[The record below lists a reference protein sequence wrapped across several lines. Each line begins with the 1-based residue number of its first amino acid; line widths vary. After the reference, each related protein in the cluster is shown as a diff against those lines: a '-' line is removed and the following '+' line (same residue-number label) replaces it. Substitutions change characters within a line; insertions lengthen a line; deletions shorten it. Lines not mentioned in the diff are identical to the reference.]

1 MSGSGAGA
9 AGWRESLGQVGVWV
23 GAGAVEQDPGGFAAR
38 VERLGYG
45 ALWVGGGSPDG
56 RAFDLLELALSRT
69 RRLVVATGITNIW
82 AWEPA
87 ALARRVAARG
97 AAYPGR
103 FVLGLGVSHAPLV
116 EGLGHRY
123 EHPLKAM
130 AGFLGGLDAA
140 EDNDADARGGPPPPR
155 VLAALGQRMLELS
168 RDRSAG
174 AHPYL
179 TPPEHTELARQVLGE
194 APLLAP
200 EQAFVL
206 GDEPRQARATA
217 RAYLAR
223 YLSLPNYRVN
233 LERLGYGAE
242 DLAEQGSDR
251 LVDAV
256 VVQGSPEQVVSRVR
270 AHLEAGA
277 DHVCV
282 QPLAHGGGID
292 AGALEVLAPLL
303 PAL

>member
-1 MSGSGAGA
+1 MSSSGAGTA
-9 AGWRESLGQVGVWV
+9 PWRQSLGRVGGWV
-23 GAGAVEQDPGGFAAR
+23 GAGAVGQDPGGFAAR

-45 ALWVGGGSPDG
+45 AVWVGGGNPDG
-56 RAFDLLELALSRT
+56 HAFDLLERTLSQT

-87 ALARRVAARG
+87 ALARRVTVLG

-130 AGFLGGLDAA
+130 ADFLGGLDAA
-140 EDNDADARGGPPPPR
+140 EESEADGRDERPRPR
-155 VLAALGQRMLELS
+155 VLAALGQQMLELS

-179 TPPEHTELARQVLGE
+179 TPPEHTELARHVLGE

-206 GDEPRQARATA
+206 EDEPRQARATA

-223 YLSLPNYRVN
+223 YLRLPNYRAN
-233 LERLGYGAE
+233 LERLGYSAE

-251 LVDAV
+251 LVDAIV
-256 VVQGSPEQVVSRVR
+256 VHGSPEQVVSRVR

-303 PAL
+303 LAV

>member
-1 MSGSGAGA
+1 MSSSGAGTA
-9 AGWRESLGQVGVWV
+9 PWRQSLGRVGVWV
-23 GAGAVEQDPGGFAAR
+23 GAGAVGQDPGGFAAR

-45 ALWVGGGSPDG
+45 AVWVGGGNPDG
-56 RAFDLLELALSRT
+56 HAFDLLERTLSQT

-87 ALARRVAARG
+87 ALARRVTVLG

-130 AGFLGGLDAA
+130 ADFLGGLDAA
-140 EDNDADARGGPPPPR
+140 EESEADGRDERPRPR
-155 VLAALGQRMLELS
+155 VLAALGQQMLELS

-179 TPPEHTELARQVLGE
+179 TPPEHTELARHVLGE

-206 GDEPRQARATA
+206 EDEPRRHGPQQGPISRATCACPTTGRTSSASVIA
-217 RAYLAR
+217 RRTWPSRGATGSSTPSSSTGA
-223 YLSLPNYRVN
+223 PNK
-233 LERLGYGAE
+233 
-242 DLAEQGSDR
+242 S
-251 LVDAV
+251 
-256 VVQGSPEQVVSRVR
+256 
-270 AHLEAGA
+270 
-277 DHVCV
+277 
-282 QPLAHGGGID
+282 
-292 AGALEVLAPLL
+292 
-303 PAL
+303 